1 MTNKKS
7 ENSAVELLLEIGTE
21 EIPSA
26 YLEEGLKDL
35 GRLAEAFFKEN
46 RIKITD
52 SLLTYGTPRRLVL
65 IGKGISSTQEGLV
78 REMTGPPKS
87 VAFNG
92 EGKPTKAALGFAQK
106 QGVSVKELEC
116 IETPK
121 GEYLYVKRRIPGR
134 RTKDIL
140 AEILPKLIAD
150 IPWPKSM
157 RWGTISLPF
166 VRPIQWVLAL
176 LDDKVISFEV
186 AGVRSGNITQG
197 HRFMAPEIKDVSN
210 VQDYLQKME
219 KSFVIIN
226 QHEREKI
233 VKKVAKEAAQAV
245 GGVLADD
252 PELVKTVANLV
263 EYPSAV
269 CGSYDDVFL
278 NLPDPVLV
286 TAMKEHQKYF
296 AVYDETSRLMPN
308 FVAVN
313 NTVAKDESVVRR
325 GHERVLRARLSDANF
340 FFEED
345 RKKALEVRLDDL
357 AGVIYQADLGTSY
370 AKVQRF
376 TTLAE
381 YLSANVLPDKIDDV
395 RTTAR
400 LCKCDL
406 VTHMV
411 TEFPSLQGVMGREY
425 ARMEGV
431 PEEVCMGVYEHYLPT
446 RAEGQLPESEIGAV
460 VGLADRMDTIGGC
473 FVVGLEPSGTADPFA
488 LRRHALAIIRI
499 VESKAWN
506 LSLKKFIEKCLSI
519 LHEEIE
525 FDKDRVFTRMSDF
538 FRERYKQR
546 MLRSGY
552 ENDLIEAIISVEF
565 DRINELR
572 SRIDQLKGFIAES
585 GEFNELAM
593 TSKRVTNILKKQE
606 KPFEVDSVLFE
617 ETCES
622 DLWEAYQAVKDNV
635 YGCLERLD
643 YYEALSIM
651 ARLRKPVNAF
661 FDGVEILTKE
671 NEALKAN
678 RIGVLQHVARL
689 FLSVAD
695 FSKFS
700 I

>member
-1 MTNKKS
+1 MTNDKKK
-7 ENSAVELLLEIGTE
+7 NTAGELLLEIGTE

-35 GRLAEAFFKEN
+35 RRLAEACFKEN
-46 RIKITD
+46 RIKITG
-52 SLLTYGTPRRLVL
+52 SLFTYGTPRRLVL
-65 IGKGISSTQEGLV
+65 IGKGISDTQEGLV
-78 REMTGPPKS
+78 REMTGPPKR
-87 VAFNG
+87 VAYNE

-106 QGVSVKELEC
+106 QGVSVEELEC

-121 GEYLYVKRRIPGR
+121 GEYLYVKRRVPGGP
-134 RTKDIL
+134 TKDIL
-140 AEILPKLIAD
+140 VEILPKLIAD
-150 IPWPKSM
+150 ISWPKSM
-157 RWGTISLPF
+157 RWGTISFPF

-176 LDDKVISFEV
+176 LGGKVIPFEV
-186 AGVRSGNITQG
+186 AGVRSGNSTQG
-197 HRFMAPEIKDVSN
+197 HRFMAPETKDVSD
-210 VQDYLQKME
+210 VQDYLQKIE
-219 KSFVIIN
+219 KSFVIIS

-233 VKKVAKEAAQAV
+233 VEKVAKEAAARV
-245 GGVLADD
+245 GGMPAQD

-269 CGSYDDVFL
+269 CGSFDDVFL
-278 NLPDPVLV
+278 NIPDPVLV

-296 AVYDETSRLMPN
+296 AIYGEDGLLMPH

-313 NTVAKDESVVRR
+313 NTIAKDESVVRK
-325 GHERVLRARLSDANF
+325 GHERVLRARLSDAKF

-345 RKKALEVRLDDL
+345 RKKALGDRLDDL

-376 TTLAE
+376 SSLAE
-381 YLSANVLPDKIDDV
+381 YLSEKVLPDKIDNV
-395 RTTAR
+395 RITAR

-411 TEFPSLQGVMGREY
+411 TEFPSLQGIMGREY
-425 ARMEGV
+425 ARMEGM
-431 PEEVCMGVYEHYLPT
+431 PEEVCLGVYEHYLPT
-446 RAEGQLPESEIGAV
+446 RAEGPLSKSKIGAV
-460 VGLADRMDTIGGC
+460 VGMADRMDTIAGC
-473 FVVGLEPSGTADPFA
+473 FAIGLEPSGTADPFA

-499 VESKAWN
+499 VEGMAWD
-506 LSLKKFIEKCLSI
+506 LSLKEFIKKSLSI
-519 LHEEIE
+519 LNEEIE
-525 FDKDRVFTRMSDF
+525 FDNDRVFERVSDF

-552 ENDLIEAIISVEF
+552 ENDLIEAVISVEF
-565 DRINELR
+565 DRINELLA
-572 SRIDQLKGFIAES
+572 RIDQLKKFISES
-585 GEFNELAM
+585 GEFSELAM
-593 TSKRVTNILKKQE
+593 TSKRVTNILKNQE
-606 KPFEVDSVLFE
+606 KQFEVDAALFR

-622 DLWEAYQAVKDNV
+622 DLWTTYRSLKDNV
-635 YGCLERLD
+635 YEHLKRMD
-643 YYEALSIM
+643 YYRALDLM
-651 ARLRKPVNAF
+651 VRLRKPVDEF

-678 RIGVLQHVARL
+678 RVGVLQNVARL

>member
-1 MTNKKS
+1 MTDNKRA
-7 ENSAVELLLEIGTE
+7 NMTGELLLEIGTE

-26 YLEEGLKDL
+26 YLEDGVHKFK
-35 GRLAEAFFKEN
+35 RLAEDCLREN
-46 RIKITD
+46 RIDMTG
-52 SLLTYGTPRRLVL
+52 SLCTYGTPRRLVL
-65 IGKGISSTQEGLV
+65 IGKGVSERQEDLV
-78 REMTGPPKS
+78 QENTGPPKS
-87 VAFNG
+87 VAYDKA
-92 EGKPTKAALGFAQK
+92 GKPTKAAMGFAQR
-106 QGVSVKELEC
+106 QGVSLEELEC
-116 IETPK
+116 ISTPK
-121 GEYLYVKRRIPGR
+121 GEYIYAKRRIPGR
-134 RTKDIL
+134 PTREIL
-140 AEILPKLIAD
+140 SAALPKLIAD

-157 RWGTISLPF
+157 RWGNLGFVF

-176 LDDKVISFEV
+176 MDAEVIPFEI
-186 AGVRSGNITQG
+186 AGVRSGNTTQG
-197 HRFMAPEIKDVSN
+197 HRFMLPEIKEISDVE
-210 VQDYLQKME
+210 DYLHKMKE
-219 KSFVIIN
+219 SFVIID
-226 QHEREKI
+226 QQERGKV
-233 VKKVAKEAAQAV
+233 VKKVVKEAAAGV
-245 GGVLADD
+245 GGIPAQDS
-252 PELVKTVANLV
+252 ELVKTVANLV

-269 CGSYDDVFL
+269 CGSFDDVFL

-296 AVYDETSRLMPN
+296 AVYDKNSRLMPN

-376 TTLAE
+376 TTLAD
-381 YLSANVLPDKIDDV
+381 YLSAKVLPDKIDDV
-395 RTTAR
+395 RATAR

-431 PEEVCMGVYEHYLPT
+431 PEEICIGVYEHYLPT
-446 RAEGQLPESEIGAV
+446 RAEGQLPASEIGAV
-460 VGLADRMDTIGGC
+460 VGLADRMDTIAGC

-499 VESKAWN
+499 VESKAWD

-525 FDKDRVFTRMSDF
+525 FDKERVFAKISDF

-572 SRIDQLKGFIAES
+572 SRIDQLKRFIVES

-606 KPFEVDSVLFE
+606 KLFEVDSVLFKE
-617 ETCES
+617 NCES
-622 DLWEAYQAVKDNV
+622 DLWEAYRAVKDNV
-635 YGCLERLD
+635 YACLERMD

-651 ARLRKPVNAF
+651 ARLGKPVNAF

-695 FSKFS
+695 LSKFS